1 MHLELGYGLMN
12 YGDIGHALFSTTKQI
27 FQTGSSRLLILQKQ
41 AMQRAFVELY
51 NYSFMILMYLNL
63 LFRTYILMNI
73 FYAIIMNM
81 EEDEAAISKENI
93 MFQSRGRS
101 MVMTEFQTELA
112 HEENREPNI
121 FDQIQETET
130 ES

>member
-41 AMQRAFVELY
+41 SMHRAFVELY